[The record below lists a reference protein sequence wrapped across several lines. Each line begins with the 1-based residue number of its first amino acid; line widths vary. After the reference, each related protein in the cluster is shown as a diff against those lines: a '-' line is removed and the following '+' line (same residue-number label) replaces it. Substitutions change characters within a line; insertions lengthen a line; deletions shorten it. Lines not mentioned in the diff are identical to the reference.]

1 MTDEPRYFVA
11 YQHLETTAE
20 LLERARAHVRRASQA
35 GAETLYIEEAA
46 IDKAL
51 RLVHKER
58 KAAKIRAIEQ
68 TEREESDE
76 SESPT

>member
-11 YQHLETTAE
+11 YQHLEATAE
-20 LLERARAHVRRASQA
+20 LLERASAHVRRAFQA
-35 GAETLYIEEAA
+35 GAETLYIEAA

-51 RLVHKER
+51 RLVHEER
-58 KAAKIRAIEQ
+58 KAAKTRAIEQ